1 MPGPRLL
8 SLPGRDIRVYP
19 GAAALARGVRDEFA
33 RAALEAVTARGRFAV
48 ALAGG
53 TTPKQA
59 YSDLAGAQ
67 ESGAQ
72 RLPWDRI
79 HVFFGDERCVPP
91 DHPDSNFHM
100 AHRALLGRVPLP
112 PSNVHPLR
120 GGDTPEDAAMAGER
134 DLREFFHVR
143 PGGFPSFD
151 LVLLGLG
158 TDGHTASL
166 FPGTD
171 ALHETARLV
180 RANWVQK
187 LDAYR
192 LTFTF
197 PVLNSAAEVLFTASG
212 AEKAPVLREVLQAR
226 PDGPSPHPAALVRPA
241 GGRLLWFVDEAA
253 AGELHRTG

>member
-33 RAALEAVTARGRFAV
+33 RAALEAVTARGRFTV

-100 AHRALLGRVPLP
+100 ARGALLGRVPLP

-120 GGDTPEDAAMAGER
+120 GGDAPEEAAKAGEAELR
-134 DLREFFHVR
+134 KFFDLR
-143 PGGFPSFD
+143 PGGFPRFD
-151 LVLLGLG
+151 LVMLGLG

-171 ALHETARLV
+171 ALNETARLV

-187 LDAYR
+187 LEAYR

-197 PVLNSAAEVLFTASG
+197 PVLNAAAQVLFTASG
-212 AEKAPVLREVLQAR
+212 SGKAQVLREVLHAG
-226 PDGPSPHPAALVRPA
+226 PDGPSHPAARVRPA